1 MVTYLY
7 TGMGLVGLA
16 LAVGGFAVMN
26 LLLGRSA
33 LRRRLQEIGLFTGSK
48 MPQTTPGETADGNA
62 LMRAALAV
70 SDRAVQRQ
78 GRSSIEQALDRAAL
92 ALRPAEWMLIRGVV
106 TIVTAAVLLLMLPW
120 YLALP
125 LGGLAGWLGTGKYL
139 KRRAN
144 RRARKF
150 ADLLPEALNL
160 VVGALRSGFSL
171 LQSIDAV
178 VREGPEPVAGE
189 FGRAMAEIRLGG
201 DLEDA
206 LERTAERNASEDLAW
221 LVMAIRIQRE
231 VGGNLSEVLET
242 AVETMRERGRLARHV
257 RALSAE
263 GRLSAY
269 VLVGMPIAL
278 SAFLFAFRG
287 EYLRPMYT
295 EVLGILMLCGAG
307 VLLAVGAFVINRMVK
322 VEV

>member
-7 TGMGLVGLA
+7 TGMGLVGFS

-33 LRRRLQEIGLFTGSK
+33 MRRRLQAIGLFGGASQVAKEETPDGS
-48 MPQTTPGETADGNA
+48 A

-78 GRSSIEQALDRAAL
+78 GRSGIERDLDRAAL
-92 ALRPAEWMLIRGVV
+92 ALRPAEWMLIRAVV
-106 TIVTAAVLLLMLPW
+106 TIVAAAILLLLLPW
-120 YLALP
+120 YVAFP
-125 LGGLAGWLGTGKYL
+125 LGGLGGWFGTAKYL
-139 KRRAN
+139 KTRAD
-144 RRARKF
+144 RRARRF

-206 LERTAERNASEDLAW
+206 LERTAERNASEDLSW

-242 AVETMRERGRLARHV
+242 AVETMRERGRLTRHV

-278 SAFLFAFRG
+278 SAFLFVFRG

-307 VLLAVGAFVINRMVK
+307 VLLAIGAFVINRMVK